1 MKKILLTLLLSAFL
15 LSGCGAEDSGNSLS
29 VETNQPSGGTS
40 NSEQAED
47 TKQTEDTKQA
57 EKEDVSGIYT
67 DKQGT
72 ADVYSQMT
80 LALQADGTYAVEI
93 SIYRTTE
100 LEGTAVWE
108 GDTLRFTGEDPYVL
122 ADISVTGSKA
132 EVMVITDAAGV
143 LAGDVYSFP
152 DGTPGENPEQ
162 TEEDSSQQ
170 SLSEKIAMEIFCA
183 EERAKKNAPA
193 EQSVS
198 ASFLFGLFNSPGTRL
213 RRASAQALLPDRYR
227 PAHSFHRSFQS

>member
-1 MKKILLTLLLSAFL
+1 MPISDSCRLAILCNAFRRYFHEKILLALLLSAFL
-15 LSGCGAEDSGNSLS
+15 LSGCGAGDSGNFLS
-29 VETNQPSGGTS
+29 VKTNQPDGSTS
-40 NSEQAED
+40 NPEQMED
-47 TKQTEDTKQA
+47 AKQA

-72 ADVYSQMT
+72 SDAYSQLT

-93 SIYRTTE
+93 SVYRTTQ

-108 GDTLRFTGEDPYVL
+108 GDTLRFTSEDPYVL

-152 DGTPGENPEQ
+152 DGAPGKNSEQ

-170 SLSEKIAMEIFCA
+170 SLSRESPWRFPMPRSGKRSG
-183 EERAKKNAPA
+183 ERNRENAGGSCHA
-193 EQSVS
+193 DGDE
-198 ASFLFGLFNSPGTRL
+198 
-213 RRASAQALLPDRYR
+213 
-227 PAHSFHRSFQS
+227 